1 MAAKNWWLGLSLES
15 KEDVVTIVQ
24 NKWTF
29 VPEDTKEEIKESTI
43 EWWNKLS
50 PEERDAMIADA
61 KKKWDEIL
69 KQKEKK

>member
-1 MAAKNWWLGLSLES
+1 LES

-24 NKWTF
+24 NNWTF
-29 VPEDTKEEIKESTI
+29 VPEDTKEEIKESTL

-61 KKKWDEIL
+61 KKKWDDIL